1 MDACAIK
8 NAQNSFRVFFM
19 RALFILIAFFFP
31 ATSVQ
36 QPLVAQQ
43 NNQVIDCAAE
53 GRPVITGDGTGT
65 GIVVQGKTGVI
76 IQNCTVKGFVLG
88 LLVADSSNVI
98 VRDSDFSGNYADDN
112 SILDLGGWLPKGG
125 VMFQNVTNS
134 VIQNV
139 TASGNVQGIYIF
151 KGGNN
156 VVRAND
162 VSKNRG
168 WGIRLLESPGNRI
181 EDNVANYN
189 NRSCPEWGHD
199 AGCESAGI
207 VLVNSDNTI
216 VVGNTANFSGDGIY
230 QGNTSARASH
240 NNAFYWNTLNDNVAN
255 GIEATFSHD
264 NRFIGNELQ
273 RNNYAF
279 WLGYASHAL
288 VSGNYTNG
296 NRMMDC
302 RAEHSSDVVVLD
314 NTFAD
319 CPQ

>member
-1 MDACAIK
+1 
-8 NAQNSFRVFFM
+8 M
-19 RALFILIAFFFP
+19 RELFILLTFFLP
-31 ATSVQ
+31 SSS
-36 QPLVAQQ
+36 QPIIAQQ
-43 NNQVIDCAAE
+43 NNQVIDCLAE
-53 GRPVITGDGTGT
+53 GRPLLVGTGSDT
-65 GIVVQGKTGVI
+65 GIVVQNKTGVI
-76 IQNCTVKGFVLG
+76 IQNCTVKGFDLG

-98 VRDSDFSGNYADDN
+98 VRNSDFSGNHVDDN
-112 SILDLGGWLPKGG
+112 SILDLGGWVPKGG
-125 VMFQNVTNS
+125 MMFHNVTNS

-139 TASGNVQGIYIF
+139 TAANNIQGIQVV
-151 KGGNN
+151 KGGGNTI
-156 VVRAND
+156 RAND
-162 VSKNRG
+162 ASHNRG
-168 WGIRLLESPGNRI
+168 WGIRLLESPNNRI
-181 EDNVANYN
+181 EDNLANYN

-207 VLVNSDNTI
+207 VLVNSDNSV

-230 QGNTSARASH
+230 QGNTSDRASH

-279 WLGYASHAL
+279 WLGYASWAL

-296 NRMMDC
+296 NRVMDC
-302 RAEHSSDVVVLD
+302 RAEHSDNLTVTD
-314 NTFAD
+314 NTFLS

>member
-1 MDACAIK
+1 
-8 NAQNSFRVFFM
+8 M
-19 RALFILIAFFFP
+19 RELFLILALFLP
-31 ATSVQ
+31 TATPGAQ
-36 QPLVAQQ
+36 IVAQQ
-43 NNQVIDCAAE
+43 NNQVIDCQAE
-53 GRPVITGDGTGT
+53 GRPVITGEGSGT

-76 IQNCTVKGFVLG
+76 IQNCAVRGFDLG

-98 VRDSDFSGNYADDN
+98 VRNSDFSGNYVDDN

-125 VMFQNVTNS
+125 VMFQNVSNS

-139 TASGNVQGIYIF
+139 TATGNVQGIQIVR
-151 KGGNN
+151 GGNN
-156 VVRAND
+156 IIRAND
-162 VSKNRG
+162 ASKNRG
-168 WGIRLLESPGNRI
+168 WGIRLLESSGNRI
-181 EDNVANYN
+181 EDNIANYN

-207 VLVNSDNTI
+207 VLVNSDNTT

-230 QGNTSARASH
+230 QGNTPARASH

-273 RNNYAF
+273 RNNYAL
-279 WLGYASHAL
+279 WLGYASYAL

-296 NRMMDC
+296 NRVMDC
-302 RAEHSSDVVVLD
+302 RAEHASNIVVED
-314 NTFAD
+314 NTFFD
-319 CPQ
+319 CPP